1 MSSAN
6 IHPLEELER
15 KLSGLEG
22 IAKLHALNIGIW
34 ENRHMNSGQFF
45 DLAQQAVS
53 LAGEYQEDILV
64 ADLAQA
70 YLNLGNSA
78 WNRSRPEIAFESL
91 QKAYRLFKSIG
102 MLGRAGFANAVL
114 ANLHSTRGEFEHAF
128 SLVYQILDELKD
140 QPEDEVI
147 GLVYLSAGSFHFDLE
162 SYTEAFDY
170 FVKSYVAFQN
180 IGDEIGMARAT
191 NNAGTALYKLGRH
204 EEGLEY
210 CNKSL
215 SIYERLNLDQGKAK
229 SLRDIG
235 KILQSQGKLDEAF
248 DNFLRSLEIR
258 DHSLKTKTGGIDGL
272 ITCLIDLGQVLNKM
286 GNPMEAK
293 AYLKRALVLSEESG
307 SLPKTIK
314 IHRRLSDSYKQE
326 GDFENALK
334 HLELFQ
340 ESRQE
345 MLGQETANKIK
356 SMQTRYALDM
366 TQKQAELEKIKN
378 EELNQAYHRINT
390 INRNMTDSLRY
401 AKRIQNALLP
411 SQQRFHLTYP
421 NSFILNLPKD
431 IVSGDFYWI
440 TQKNGFH
447 LLAVADCS
455 GHGVPGAFMSMVGMS
470 LLNQIVNERGV
481 LQPGKIL
488 NQINLALINNLNQMD
503 EEGSSEGMDLAL
515 CVFDPNFSQ
524 VVFAGAKRSL
534 YYIQNGEIQELK
546 SSPYSIGYD
555 PYTDFSEKI
564 HRLDL
569 TDVDSLYIST
579 DGFADQFG
587 EESGKKF
594 MLTKFKN
601 MLKDNCRR
609 PMQEQLEVMKSEFFT
624 WKGKEPQTDDVL
636 LVGIR
641 LK

>member
-1 MSSAN
+1 MA
-6 IHPLEELER
+6 
-15 KLSGLEG
+15 
-22 IAKLHALNIGIW
+22 
-34 ENRHMNSGQFF
+34 SGQFF

-53 LAGEYQEDILV
+53 IAIEYQEDILV
-64 ADLAQA
+64 SDLAQA
-70 YLNLGNSA
+70 YLNLGNTS
-78 WNRSRPEIAFESL
+78 WNRSRPEVAFDAM
-91 QKAYRLFKSIG
+91 QKAQRLFKSIG
-102 MLGRAGFANAVL
+102 NLGRAGFADAVM
-114 ANLHSTRGEFEHAF
+114 ANLHSTKGEFEQAF
-128 SLVYQILDELKD
+128 SLVYQVLEDIKNED
-140 QPEDEVI
+140 EDEVR
-147 GLVYLSAGSFHFDLE
+147 GLAYLSAGSFHFDLE

-170 FVKSYVAFQN
+170 FIKSYKAFEN
-180 IGDEIGMARAT
+180 IEDEIGTARAT

-204 EEGLEY
+204 AEGLEY
-210 CNKSL
+210 CHKSL
-215 SIYERLNLDQGKAK
+215 TIYDRLNLDQGRAK

-235 KILQSQGKLDEAF
+235 KILQSQGKLTEALDF
-248 DNFLRSLEIR
+248 FMKSLAIR
-258 DHSLKTKTGGIDGL
+258 DLSLKSRSGGIDGL
-272 ITCLIDLGQVLNKM
+272 ITCLIDIGQVLNKM
-286 GNPMEAK
+286 DNPKEAK
-293 AYLKRALVLSEESG
+293 IYLKRALILSEESQ

-314 IHRRLSDSYKQE
+314 IHRRLSDSYKLE

-334 HLELFQ
+334 HLELYQ
-340 ESRQE
+340 ETRQE

-366 TQKQAELEKIKN
+366 MQKESELEKIKN
-378 EELNQAYHRINT
+378 DELNQAYQRMNT

-401 AKRIQNALLP
+401 AKRIQNSLLP
-411 SQQRFHLTYP
+411 SWQRFQLTYP
-421 NSFILNLPKD
+421 KSFILNLPKD

-447 LLAVADCS
+447 LLAVADCA

-488 NQINLALINNLNQMD
+488 NQINLALINNLNQLED
-503 EEGSSEGMDLAL
+503 DGSSEGMDIAL

-534 YYIQNGEIQELK
+534 YYIENEEIHELK

-569 TDVDSLYIST
+569 SNVDSLFLTT

-601 MLKDNCRR
+601 MLKDNYKKT
-609 PMQEQLEVMKSEFFT
+609 PEEQHEFMKTEFFR
-624 WKGKEPQTDDVL
+624 WKGKESQTDDVL
-636 LVGIR
+636 VIGIN